1 MVYMLQ
7 LIEWHFKCS
16 AVAIKRDAEIY
27 GLSVSNVRKVE
38 VGIIPSYAYITADGS
53 RAAADSFAAAAV
65 QWYFAAELFPQ

>member
-1 MVYMLQ
+1 MLQ

-38 VGIIPSYAYITADGS
+38 VGIIIPSYAYITADG
-53 RAAADSFAAAAV
+53 FAAAAV
-65 QWYFAAELFPQ
+65 QW